1 MKTHRFMNFLL
12 ILLVAG
18 LLLSACSEGG
28 FQSSNDSAT
37 DVKAA
42 PTQTVDVEFT

>member
-1 MKTHRFMNFLL
+1 MKTHRFMKFLL

-28 FQSSNDSAT
+28 VQSGNDPAT
-37 DVKAA
+37 DVKSA
-42 PTQTVDVEFT
+42 PAQTVDVEFT